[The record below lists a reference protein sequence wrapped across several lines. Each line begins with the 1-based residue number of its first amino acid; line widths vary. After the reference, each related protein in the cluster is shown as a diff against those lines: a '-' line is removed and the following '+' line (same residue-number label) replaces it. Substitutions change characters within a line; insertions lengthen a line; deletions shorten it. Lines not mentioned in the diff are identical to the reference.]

1 MRPVVD
7 LFGEIVS
14 KVNDSLIIDLQ
25 SKDNLITGVHYE
37 HGHIL
42 EIINTLT
49 QKDQSN
55 EYRFK
60 KYPLVALLQDFEE
73 RNTFEYVEANL
84 NVLIIKGTMQDYT
97 AKQRYDFNFRPFLYP
112 IYKELLKR
120 ISKTG
125 YILSY
130 APQRISH
137 TKIDRVFWGAQG
149 RYGNTAH
156 IGNDFLDAIEIK
168 NLKLKFIKEKCL

>member
-1 MRPVVD
+1 MRPIVD
-7 LFGEIVS
+7 LFGEVVN
-14 KVNDSLIIDLQ
+14 KVNDNLVSDLKE
-25 SKDNLITGVHYE
+25 KDELITGVHYM

-42 EIINTLT
+42 EIINILT
-49 QKDQSN
+49 QKDQSE

-73 RNTFEYVEANL
+73 RQTYEYVEANL
-84 NVLIIKGTMQDYT
+84 NVLIIKGTMEDYT
-97 AKQRYDFNFRPFLYP
+97 AGQRYDFNFRPFLYP
-112 IYKELLKR
+112 IYQELLKQL
-120 ISKTG
+120 SKTG

-130 APQRISH
+130 APQRIHH

-149 RYGNTAH
+149 RYGNTAN